1 LNTVPDR
8 YGQTDGRTDRRLT
21 VALPRSALASRG
33 KNGAIS
39 PESLPTGGS
48 VLDCQEM
55 EGSTKEKEVVG
66 RTCDEEKGQGEEV
79 AKVRE

>member
-1 LNTVPDR
+1 
-8 YGQTDGRTDRRLT
+8 
-21 VALPRSALASRG
+21 
-33 KNGAIS
+33 
-39 PESLPTGGS
+39 
-48 VLDCQEM
+48 M